1 MGLSVVMVKLCIHNQ
16 YMYYTYVSGTQR
28 CACSID
34 SEAGVSG
41 RNHHKRS
48 DKISRRQNSC
58 FIGRGRAGVCK
69 SEPRAVCDA
78 CVLVCME
85 VFISVHVHL

>member
-1 MGLSVVMVKLCIHNQ
+1 
-16 YMYYTYVSGTQR
+16 MYYTYVSGTCR
-28 CACSID
+28 RACSID

-41 RNHHKRS
+41 RNYHWGS

-58 FIGRGRAGVCK
+58 FIGRGRTGVCK

-85 VFISVHVHL
+85 VFSHVPLISNTLPETNEGLL